1 MHDTNSI
8 AMLLAVMA
16 ALTLLTGLWRGTK
29 RRVLGR
35 RLRRSLRLAVGGEL
49 GRAPRRRYMLNRAS
63 RPVPGPGGADMA
75 A

>member
-1 MHDTNSI
+1 MPDTTSI
-8 AMLLAVMA
+8 SNLLAVMA
-16 ALTLLTGLWRGTK
+16 SLSLLAGLWRGTK

-49 GRAPRRRYMLNRAS
+49 GRAPRRNLMHGRVA
-63 RPVPGPGGADMA
+63 RPLPGPGGENMA